1 MNCANVRI
9 LYKFQLFCYLFEN
22 SSYFCDKKYEQ
33 TYQNHLDSLHIIFTP
48 MKYIPLLLFCLIL
61 HACMQP
67 GNHMEKYVNPLI
79 GTDIRV
85 VEGKDKKSTEERGQT
100 MPAVGV
106 PHGMT
111 NWVAQTEAT
120 EQKCL
125 PPYYYFHTSFQG
137 FRASHWTNG
146 SCTQDYGSVTIM
158 PLQDMLELDAA
169 KRASAFSH
177 DHETAT
183 PSYYSVL
190 LDDYAIRAEIAGL
203 SHAGMMQFDFQRE
216 GEHYIVIEP
225 NSDEGVG
232 YVEINPEK
240 SEISGYNPVHRIY
253 QGWGKEAGFSGHFV
267 IRLNEAFTE
276 FGVWNNE
283 EKMTGRTKSKGEKSR
298 VGAWIKLASS
308 KPMKV
313 QVLVGTSFTS
323 VENARKNL
331 EKEIP
336 VCDFDVVR
344 KESSAVWN
352 RTLGQIEVKGK
363 NEDQKVKFYTAL
375 YKARFLPRTY
385 SDLDGSYPRF
395 DTGSPILKTDGF
407 NYYCDYTLWD
417 THRAV
422 HPLLSILDP
431 KRNGDMMQSLVLK
444 GQQGGWLPIFPSW
457 NSYTAAMIGDH
468 ALSVIGDA
476 ILKDTP
482 GFDYEEAYRLM
493 RKNAFEPNTDLASY
507 ADGKGRRALESYL
520 KYNYIPLEDS
530 VWQAFHRRE
539 QVSRTLEYAYDD
551 FVLSQVAK
559 KLGKT
564 EDYKRLLERA
574 GNWRYVIDQ
583 ETGYARGR
591 YADGS
596 WYEPFDPNK
605 FIFFIC
611 EGTPYHYTWY
621 VPHDVAGLIQH
632 IGGKKRFIE
641 RLDRFFEEGYYWH
654 GNEPCHHIAYLYAY
668 AGEPW
673 KTQQWVHQVINREY
687 FTTPDGLCG
696 NDDAG
701 QMSAWLV
708 FSMMGFY
715 PVCPGM
721 PYYVIGSPCF
731 EEITITLDNGK
742 KFRIE
747 AKGYSEENIYIQSAA
762 LNGIPYDK
770 SYLLHADIIKGGT
783 ISFVMGN
790 RPNKSWASGLESVP
804 FSLTDHF

>member
-1 MNCANVRI
+1 
-9 LYKFQLFCYLFEN
+9 
-22 SSYFCDKKYEQ
+22 
-33 TYQNHLDSLHIIFTP
+33 
-48 MKYIPLLLFCLIL
+48 MKYIPLLAGFLIL
-61 HACMQP
+61 TACIQP
-67 GNHMEKYVNPLI
+67 DNNREKYVNPLI

-85 VEGKDKKSTEERGQT
+85 VEGKDKNSTEERGQV

-120 EQKCL
+120 ERKCV
-125 PPYYYFHTSFQG
+125 PPYYYFHTAFQG

-158 PLQDMLELDAA
+158 PLLDKLELDPE
-169 KRASAFSH
+169 KRASSFSH
-177 DHETAT
+177 NNEIAS
-183 PSYYSVL
+183 PSFYSVY
-190 LDDYAIRAEIAGL
+190 LDDYAIKAEIAGL
-203 SHAGMMQFDFQRE
+203 SRTGIMQFDFQRE
-216 GEHYIVIEP
+216 GERYLVIEP
-225 NSDEGVG
+225 NSDEGAG
-232 YVEINPEK
+232 YVEINPATR
-240 SEISGYNPVHRIY
+240 EITGYNPVHRIY

-267 IRLNEAFTE
+267 IRLNEEFAE
-276 FGVWNNE
+276 FGVWNHG
-283 EKMTGRTKSKGEKSR
+283 EKLTGMTSAKGEKSR

-308 KPMKV
+308 KKGKI
-313 QVLVGTSFTS
+313 QVRVGTSFTS

-331 EKEIP
+331 ETEIP
-336 VCDFDVVR
+336 DWNFDRVC
-344 KESSAVWN
+344 KKSSKIWN
-352 RTLGQIEVKGK
+352 RTLGQIDVKG
-363 NEDQKVKFYTAL
+363 NDENQKVKFYTAL
-375 YKARFLPRTY
+375 YNARFLPRTF
-385 SDLDGSYPRF
+385 SDSDGSYPRF
-395 DTGSPILKTDGF
+395 DTGSPVLKTNGSA
-407 NYYCDYTLWD
+407 YYCDFTTWD
-417 THRAV
+417 TYRAV
-422 HPLLSILDP
+422 HPLFSILDP
-431 KRNGDMMQSLVLK
+431 ERNGEMMYSLVLK
-444 GQQGGWLPIFPSW
+444 GQQGGWLPVFPSW

-468 ALSVIGDA
+468 CISAIGDA
-476 ILKDTP
+476 ILKNTP
-482 GFDYEEAYRLM
+482 GFDYEEAYQLM
-493 RKNAFEPNTDLASY
+493 RQNAFEPNTDFESY

-564 EDYKRLLERA
+564 EDYNLLIQRA
-574 GNWRYVIDQ
+574 MNYRNVIDP

-591 YADGS
+591 YANGG
-596 WYEPFDPNK
+596 WYGPFDPNR
-605 FIFFIC
+605 FVFFIC

-632 IGGKKRFIE
+632 IGGKERFIE

-654 GNEPCHHIAYLYAY
+654 GNEPCHHIAYLFAY

-673 KTQQWVHQVINREY
+673 KTQKWVHHVINTEY

-708 FSMMGFY
+708 FSMTGFY

-721 PYYVIGSPCF
+721 PYYVIGSPSF
-731 EEITITLDNGK
+731 EEITITLDSGK

-747 AKGYSEENIYIQSAA
+747 ANGYSAENIYIQSATF
-762 LNGIPYDK
+762 NGKPYNK
-770 SYLLHADIIKGGT
+770 SYIMHEDIINGGT
-783 ISFVMGN
+783 LSFVMGN
-790 RPNKSWASGLESVP
+790 TPNKSWAAGTESIP
-804 FSLTDHF
+804 FSISKFIQK